1 VEVACLVDRNGVQPC
16 HFGPLPEQL
25 AALNRT
31 HMAVHTLMV
40 SALLSHDK
48 QAARYALLLDPLT
61 AAVCS
66 PAEIDALFDEM
77 WEAERTY
84 LEPFA

>member
-1 VEVACLVDRNGVQPC
+1 
-16 HFGPLPEQL
+16 
-25 AALNRT
+25 
-31 HMAVHTLMV
+31 MAVHTLMV
-40 SALLSHDK
+40 EALLRHDK

-77 WEAERTY
+77 WEAERAY
-84 LEPFA
+84 LEPYS